1 MKIPLSLHKL
11 YIMANKVKKK
21 KIIYRTVFHFEVL
34 SETPIG
40 SMSLEDLAEETSTGD
55 MSGRFL
61 TNSPDNQELTG
72 TEAVEAIKEQGTD
85 LEFFML
91 NELGNEIYK

>member
-1 MKIPLSLHKL
+1 
-11 YIMANKVKKK
+11 MANKKIKKK
-21 KIIYRTVFHFEVL
+21 KIIYRTVFQFEVL

-40 SMSLEDLAEETSTGD
+40 SVSLENLAEETSIGH

-61 TNSPDNQELTG
+61 TNVVDNEELTG
-72 TEAVEAIKEQGTD
+72 TNATKAIKEQGTD

-91 NELGNEIYK
+91 DKFGNEID

>member
-1 MKIPLSLHKL
+1 
-11 YIMANKVKKK
+11 MANKVKKK
-21 KIIYRTVFHFEVL
+21 KIIYRTVFQFEVL

-40 SMSLEDLAEETSTGD
+40 SMSLEDLAEETSTGH

-72 TEAVEAIKEQGTD
+72 TEAVKAIKEQGTD
-85 LEFFML
+85 LEFFMI
-91 NELGNEIYK
+91 NRLGNEIDE